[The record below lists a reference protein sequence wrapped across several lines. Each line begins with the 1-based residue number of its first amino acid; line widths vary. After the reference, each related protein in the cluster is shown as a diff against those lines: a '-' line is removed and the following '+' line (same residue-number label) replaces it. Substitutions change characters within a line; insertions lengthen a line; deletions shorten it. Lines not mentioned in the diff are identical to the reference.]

1 MTIDADGNLWVAQFG
16 GSRVGCYS
24 PESGRKIDEVRLPVT
39 NVTSCAFGGLE
50 LKTLYITTARI
61 ALDDDEL
68 KQQPQAGGLFRAA
81 VGVSGVAAMTFAG

>member
-1 MTIDADGNLWVAQFG
+1 MRWKSLGSSSSVEVA
-16 GSRVGCYS
+16 SAVIH